1 MLTGFPRM
9 QLLRPRLATGP
20 QARPPRRERPAQ
32 ARRPGG
38 VGRHAVSWRWR
49 RRGQAVQAPGGSE
62 EGAPARRGRALG
74 CSGGGEV
81 AEARLH
87 MVSERVHIP
96 WCCQGQRPRLFR
108 HGSPCRVCVARD
120 AAEWWMPHAGADSQV
135 WHCI

>member
-1 MLTGFPRM
+1 MLTGFPGM
-9 QLLRPRLATGP
+9 QLLRTRLATGP

-38 VGRHAVSWRWR
+38 VGRHAVSWRWWR
-49 RRGQAVQAPGGSE
+49 HGQAVQAPGGSE
-62 EGAPARRGRALG
+62 EGAPARRGRAPG

-108 HGSPCRVCVARD
+108 HGSPCRVCASRD
-120 AAEWWMPHAGADSQV
+120 AAEWSTPHAGADSQV